1 VLLLITPPVKEIRR
15 WMALRRSGRNPRERV
30 SAAYEVLCQRTA
42 DIGLGRRPF
51 ETPLEYERRMSAVA
65 PGSEHALVR
74 LTDLTLRATYA
85 MNGIT
90 DAEATEAARLSR
102 DAYREIRKSSPASR
116 RLVGL
121 YRVGSWDPGD
131 RWMRAPAE
139 GVRPRA
145 GLRA

>member
-1 VLLLITPPVKEIRR
+1 
-15 WMALRRSGRNPRERV
+15 V
-30 SAAYEVLCQRTA
+30 SAAYEVLCERAA

-51 ETPLEYERRMSAVA
+51 ETPSEYERRMTVVA
-65 PGSEHALVR
+65 PSSERALVR

-90 DAEATEAARLSR
+90 DAEAAEAAGLSR

-116 RLVGL
+116 RLVGM

-131 RWMRAPAE
+131 RWMRAPE
-139 GVRPRA
+139 NGVKPRA
-145 GLRA
+145 ALRA